1 MCSSEFGSRVQRIR
15 PMAASETFSVRL
27 SPETKRELEEY
38 ARQTRRSSAFIVKEA
53 VEAHLAERRA
63 YLAAIE
69 QAELEIE
76 RGETVSGDE
85 VIEWLN
91 SWGKPDEL
99 PSPSE
104 RKAKL
109 A

>member
-1 MCSSEFGSRVQRIR
+1 
-15 PMAASETFSVRL
+15 MAASETFSVRL

-109 A
+109 T

>member
-1 MCSSEFGSRVQRIR
+1 
-15 PMAASETFSVRL
+15 MATTETFSVRL

-38 ARQTRRSSAFIVKEA
+38 ARATQRSSGFIVKEA

-69 QAELEIE
+69 ESIKESE
-76 RGETVSGDE
+76 ESGEYVSWE
-85 VIEWLN
+85 ATEKWLD

-99 PSPSE
+99 PPPE
-104 RKAKL
+104 PNIFTKKRQ
-109 A
+109 

>member
-1 MCSSEFGSRVQRIR
+1 
-15 PMAASETFSVRL
+15 MATETFSVRL

-38 ARQTRRSSAFIVKEA
+38 ARATQRSSAFIVKEA

-69 QAELEIE
+69 EGRLDVEAGRTIPLE
-76 RGETVSGDE
+76 D
-85 VIEWLN
+85 VIEWME

-99 PSPSE
+99 PRPSA
-104 RKAKL
+104 RKPKA

>member
-1 MCSSEFGSRVQRIR
+1 MPASS
-15 PMAASETFSVRL
+15 TFSVRL
-27 SPETKRELEEY
+27 PPETRKELEEY
-38 ARQTRRSSAFIVKEA
+38 ARATQRSSAFIVKEA

-69 QAELEIE
+69 EGLRDAE
-76 RGETVSGDE
+76 RGDTIPLEE
-85 VIEWLN
+85 VIEWME

-99 PSPSE
+99 PAPSA
-104 RKAKL
+104 RKSDA